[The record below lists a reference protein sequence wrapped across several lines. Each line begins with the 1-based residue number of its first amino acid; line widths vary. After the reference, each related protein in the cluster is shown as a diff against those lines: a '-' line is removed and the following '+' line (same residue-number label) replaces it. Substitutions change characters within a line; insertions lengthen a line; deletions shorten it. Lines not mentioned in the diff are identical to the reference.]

1 MTAPAIRTGAQLAAL
16 PPCTYDRAKLVAEL
30 VRDEGEKLRVYRCSQ
45 GKRTIGVGRNLD
57 RRDNDGRLT
66 GITPAEQRTLGLTVG
81 ICALTGITP
90 AQSRAL
96 LANDIDAAERAL
108 DRRWPWWRAMNAP
121 RQRVLLNMC
130 FNMGAA
136 NLAEF
141 VQALARMQEGE
152 FGRAA
157 SAMLASLW
165 ATQVGARSIRLA
177 TMMRT
182 GRDLA

>member
-1 MTAPAIRTGAQLAAL
+1 MTTPVIRTGAQLAAL
-16 PPCTYDRAKLVAEL
+16 PPATYDRVKLVAEL
-30 VRDEGEKLRVYRCSQ
+30 VRDEGEKLRVYRCTE

-57 RRDNDGRLT
+57 AV

-81 ICALTGITP
+81 ICVLTGITP

-108 DRRWPWWRAMNAP
+108 DRRWPWWRRMNAP

-130 FNMGAA
+130 FNMGPAR
-136 NLAEF
+136 LATF
-141 VQALARMQEGE
+141 VQALARMEEGD

-157 SAMLASLW
+157 IAMLASLW
-165 ATQVGARSIRLA
+165 ATQVGGRSIRLA

-182 GRDLA
+182 GRDFA

>member
-1 MTAPAIRTGAQLAAL
+1 MKAPAIRTGAQLAAL
-16 PPCTYDRAKLVAEL
+16 PLCTYNRAKLVAEL

-57 RRDNDGRLT
+57 AV
-66 GITPAEQRTLGLTVG
+66 GITPAEQRALGLTVG

-130 FNMGAA
+130 FNMGPAR
-136 NLAEF
+136 LATF
-141 VQALARMQEGE
+141 VQALARMAEGE

>member
-1 MTAPAIRTGAQLAAL
+1 MTAPVIRTGAQLAAL
-16 PPCTYDRAKLVAEL
+16 PAASYGREKLVAEL
-30 VRDEGEKLRVYRCSQ
+30 VRDEGEKLRVYRCTE

-57 RRDNDGRLT
+57 AI
-66 GITPAEQRTLGLTVG
+66 GITPAEQRALGLTVG
-81 ICALTGITP
+81 ICTLTGITP

-108 DRRWPWWRAMNAP
+108 DRRWPWWRGMNPA

-130 FNMGAA
+130 FNMGPAR
-136 NLAEF
+136 LATF
-141 VQALARMQEGE
+141 VQALARMEEGD

-157 SAMLASLW
+157 GAMLASLW

-182 GRDLA
+182 GRDFA

>member
-1 MTAPAIRTGAQLAAL
+1 MKAPAIRTGAQLAAL
-16 PPCTYDRAKLVAEL
+16 PPATYDRAKLVAEL
-30 VRDEGEKLRVYRCSQ
+30 VRDEGERLRVYRCTE

-57 RRDNDGRLT
+57 AI
-66 GITPAEQRTLGLTVG
+66 GITPAEQRALGLTVG
-81 ICALTGITP
+81 ICVLTGITP

-108 DRRWPWWRAMNAP
+108 DRRWAWWRGLNPA

-130 FNMGAA
+130 FNMGPAR
-136 NLAEF
+136 LATF
-141 VQALARMQEGE
+141 VQALARMEEGE

-157 SAMLASLW
+157 MAMLASKW
-165 ATQVGARSIRLA
+165 ATQVGDRSIRLA

-182 GRDLA
+182 GRDSA

>member
-1 MTAPAIRTGAQLAAL
+1 MTGPEIRTGAQLAAL
-16 PPCTYDRAKLVAEL
+16 PACTYDRAKLVTEL
-30 VRDEGEKLRVYRCSQ
+30 VRDEGEKLRVYRCTE

-57 RRDNDGRLT
+57 RRDNGGQLT
-66 GITPAEQRTLGLTVG
+66 GITPAEQRALGLTVA
-81 ICALTGITP
+81 ICILTGITS

-96 LANDIDAAERAL
+96 LANDIVAAERAL
-108 DRRWPWWRAMNAP
+108 DRRWPWWRTLNAP
-121 RQRVLLNMC
+121 RQRALLNMC
-130 FNMGAA
+130 FNMGAS

-157 SAMLASLW
+157 VAMLASKW
-165 ATQVGARSIRLA
+165 ATQVGDRAIRLA